1 MINHDKDGCIFI
13 RGQKLLDKVHADG
26 VPWMLWNWKRLKE
39 SVGAVAQWF
48 VVSAEHALQ
57 DILFAIDAHAGPYV
71 VAS

>member
-1 MINHDKDGCIFI
+1 
-13 RGQKLLDKVHADG
+13 
-26 VPWMLWNWKRLKE
+26 MLWNWKRLKE